1 MKVDNP
7 RTEIQVFAAVFNDG
21 RKKPRMYLLR
31 GKDEEEALS
40 EKYEATEGKPI
51 LGRQNSD
58 NVELKHLGN
67 WNRFQVSAEVHKF
80 DWYSGFTVPVELSE
94 EVGNS
99 KVHLVRDKARP
110 KSSQKYNK
118 AKA

>member
-1 MKVDNP
+1 MKVDKP
-7 RTEIQVFAAVFNDG
+7 RTEIQVFAAVFDDG

-31 GKDEEEALS
+31 GKDKEEALS

-51 LGRQNSD
+51 PARQNSD
-58 NVELKHLGN
+58 NVELKHLGK
-67 WNRFQVSAEVHKF
+67 WNKFEASAEVYNF
-80 DWYSGFTVPVELSE
+80 DWYSGFSVPMELSE
-94 EVGNS
+94 EVGHS
-99 KVHLVRDKARP
+99 KVHLVRDQARP